1 MVKVLIRWIATSIA
15 IWVAVQVVPGFG
27 IVPGEDKVATY
38 LLIAVILGFVNATL
52 GGLVRIFTLPLTVI
66 SLGLWLVA
74 INAIML
80 LVTAKLSY
88 AFFIDSFWWAVVGS
102 VVIGVISELIVRIAT
117 PKPQTA

>member
-27 IVPGEDKVATY
+27 IVPGVDKVATY
-38 LLIAVILGFVNATL
+38 LLIAVILGLVNATL